1 MKGHSGTKALQD
13 AAARRPR
20 RQRAAA
26 QDRRSGKRPPA
37 ALPGTEARRGEARGG
52 AAGADRGRAGLLPP
66 ALPPAGWRSG
76 GAAARPGMEPAPPP
90 PPPSPAATF
99 GEAESGTGEPRFR
112 LSESGGRRRLLPPR
126 LRVGGD
132 GGGQEPPRARGELR
146 SSPLP
151 PSRRTPTSPPRGS
164 AAGCRCLSWKP
175 LSDPPPTPTPGGA
188 DSLPGAGR
196 PPWPP
201 AGPRRGEREV
211 RGCGRRGRRA
221 GPSPSPG
228 GLPPRRGAPGG
239 PKRKLAVLPVLPPGP
254 AGAHHRPGGR
264 RKPRPGSAGAGVGAG
279 GSPPGRLRA
288 RVLPGS
294 PRPPQRL
301 SQRQTSEV
309 RALLWPRLDNIAG
322 VAAPGGA
329 RHPNYLSHKIKDPW
343 GGRGWSVVHCRLF

>member
-1 MKGHSGTKALQD
+1 MPPLVALAASELQPRTGAAGSG
-13 AAARRPR
+13 RRRLCPGR
-20 RQRAAA
+20 RR
-26 QDRRSGKRPPA
+26 G
-37 ALPGTEARRGEARGG
+37 EARRGEARP
-52 AAGADRGRAGLLPP
+52 AQTEAGRGCCLPP
-66 ALPPAGWRSG
+66 SRLQVGAVEGPPPARGWS
-76 GAAARPGMEPAPPP
+76 
-90 PPPSPAATF
+90 
-99 GEAESGTGEPRFR
+99 
-112 LSESGGRRRLLPPR
+112 RLLPRLPPPR
-126 LRVGGD
+126 QPPSGKQRAARGSPAFASRKAAAAAASSLPASGWGGM

-151 PSRRTPTSPPRGS
+151 PSRRRPTSPPRGS

-175 LSDPPPTPTPGGA
+175 LSDPPPPPTPGGA